1 MSQAHSHL
9 EAVEVVALMV
19 LELLE
24 RLVLLEV
31 QQDQRLELEIMQQQ
45 ILVVVEVERMA
56 QHQQALMLV
65 VTAAVAS

>member
-1 MSQAHSHL
+1 
-9 EAVEVVALMV
+9 MV